1 MAGTTNYAST
11 FTKGGTTIGKCI
23 VIDFPELSTEK
34 INTTNHA
41 SNGKTEFIPSK
52 LVEAG
57 DITLSILA
65 ETGKL
70 STLNTD
76 LAAGTVSAMVV
87 ASPVDTIT
95 FSGWI
100 QSLKEEQSDAQSPDA
115 VKLTA
120 VIVVTGGV
128 VIS

>member
-11 FTKGGTTIGKCI
+11 FTKGGTTIGKCV
-23 VIDFPELSTEK
+23 VIDFPELSTDK
-34 INTTNHA
+34 IETTNHA
-41 SNGKTEFIPSK
+41 SSGKREYIPSK
-52 LVEAG
+52 LVDAG

-70 STLNTD
+70 STLVTD
-76 LAAGTVSAMVV
+76 MNAGTVSAMVV
-87 ASPVDTIT
+87 ASPLDTLT

-100 QSLKEEQSDAQSPDA
+100 QSLKEEQADAQSPDA
-115 VKLTA
+115 VKITA

-128 VIS
+128 VVS